1 MNPHIQLSINTHDYD
16 GHLKDYYKTLVSNDN
31 NEYDSFEKVL
41 DLIFADLKNLR
52 SKYPLFKNASN
63 RILSSLKLLD
73 SDRKNNYDPINDIR
87 VEDLLPRVW
96 NKVSNDESIRFVFYE
111 QIIDILEKGSCSQGR
126 VTRLIQFL

>member
-1 MNPHIQLSINTHDYD
+1 MNEKKLSINTHDYD
-16 GHLKDYYKTLVSNDN
+16 GHLKDYYKTLVLNDN
-31 NEYDSFEKVL
+31 NEYESFEKVL

-52 SKYPLFKNASN
+52 SKYPQFQNSSN
-63 RILSSLKLLD
+63 RVLASLQLLE

-96 NKVSNDESIRFVFYE
+96 KKVSVDESIRFVFYE